1 MKKPVYLD
9 IDNLYTYD
17 YQCSGI
23 RLVCVVYVSHN
34 STHYLNVNKALHVN
48 GYTQIKDYDNEFNP
62 YTWTFYKSK
71 NMPTSLTPT
80 VTPKLSTTSPTLL
93 AKIEFQITIMSILM
107 LLLILLVILI
117 KRKKL

>member
-1 MKKPVYLD
+1 M
-9 IDNLYTYD
+9 
-17 YQCSGI
+17 
-23 RLVCVVYVSHN
+23 CVVYVSHN
-34 STHYLNVNKALHVN
+34 STYYLNVNKALHVN